1 MCPTLLLVDCRT
13 TTASI
18 VLKNS
23 SLVGSRSL
31 TYLSNITI
39 SRFMQLS
46 VFEFQSDELLQSL
59 LFITGQA
66 ANGHLIFCISYQT
79 DFNILRVSSVRLNKV
94 ANTPLDAIESVHDQV
109 FLFSSVHLVEN
120 RCGYPCS

>member
-1 MCPTLLLVDCRT
+1 
-13 TTASI
+13 
-18 VLKNS
+18 
-23 SLVGSRSL
+23 
-31 TYLSNITI
+31 
-39 SRFMQLS
+39 MQLS

-94 ANTPLDAIESVHDQV
+94 ANTPLDAIDGVHIYDQV